1 MSQSTQRALT
11 TAEEL
16 VLLAIDPKS
25 GALHSHPTFR
35 LPAALA
41 GAMLLDLF
49 ADGSLTLVDDM
60 VLAGAGS
67 DNSPYGAAVER
78 IRNLPTS
85 HGVPWWV
92 DVFGYAGKEAKG
104 WTIASLAEK
113 GVIAVDKRP
122 WLPPFPQTRYRLTE
136 PTARSAV
143 ASKIL
148 AALRADTQPNAQST
162 AITVMAAECGF
173 VKNLA
178 PRSEWHALSK
188 RTGALLQSPASSA
201 GDGLTNEPRPTVIAQ
216 VYEAVYKQG
225 FLGGAG
231 N

>member
-1 MSQSTQRALT
+1 MAQSTQEALT

-16 VLLAIDPKS
+16 LLLAIDPKS

-41 GAMLLDLF
+41 GAVLLDLF
-49 ADGSLTLVDDM
+49 ADGSLTLVDDT
-60 VLAGAGS
+60 VVAGADS
-67 DNSPYGAAVER
+67 SNLRYAAAVER

-92 DVFGYAGKEAKG
+92 EAFGYAGKEAKG

-122 WLPPFPQTRYRLTE
+122 WLPPFPRTRYRLAE
-136 PTARSAV
+136 PAARSAV
-143 ASKIL
+143 ASKVL
-148 AALRADTQPNAQST
+148 AALRADTQPDPQS
-162 AITVMAAECGF
+162 IVISVMAAECGL

-178 PRSEWHALSK
+178 PRREWHVLSK
-188 RTGALLQSPASSA
+188 RIGALLQSPASST
-201 GDGLTNEPRPTVIAQ
+201 GDTLTDEPRATLIAQ

-225 FLGGAG
+225 FLGGGG

>member
-1 MSQSTQRALT
+1 MAQSTQEALT

-16 VLLAIDPKS
+16 LLLAIDPKS

-41 GAMLLDLF
+41 GAVLLDLF
-49 ADGSLTLVDDM
+49 DNGSLTLVDDR
-60 VLAGAGS
+60 VLARAGS
-67 DNSPYGAAVER
+67 DNFPYAAAVER
-78 IRNLPTS
+78 IRNLPAS

-92 DVFGYAGKEAKG
+92 DAFGYAGKEAKV

-113 GVIAVDKRP
+113 RVIAVDTRP
-122 WLPPFPQTRYRLTE
+122 WLPPFPRTRYRLTE
-136 PTARSAV
+136 PAARSAV
-143 ASKIL
+143 ASKVL
-148 AALRADTQPNAQST
+148 AALRADTQPDPQS
-162 AITVMAAECGF
+162 IVISVMAAECGL

-178 PRSEWHALSK
+178 PRGEWHALSK
-188 RTGALLQSPASSA
+188 RIGALLQSPASSA
-201 GDGLTNEPRPTVIAQ
+201 GDGLTNEPRPTLIAQ

-225 FLGGAG
+225 VLGGAG